1 MLVVSS
7 KVMKDIMR
15 TVMSLEEPALLMKDV
30 TQTVDNE
37 TKD

>member
-7 KVMKDIMR
+7 KVMKDIM
-15 TVMSLEEPALLMKDV
+15 TIVMSLEEPGLLMKDV

>member
-15 TVMSLEEPALLMKDV
+15 IVMSLEEPGLLMKDV

>member
-15 TVMSLEEPALLMKDV
+15 TVMSLEEPGLLMKDV